1 MAKLRELYQEVILDH
16 NRQPRNFRR
25 LEEASHQAHG
35 HNPLCGDQVD
45 VYLQIDAD
53 RLADIAF
60 EGDSCAISM
69 ASASIMTELLQGLS
83 LSDAQAL
90 SERFEQLLKMPTDE
104 AADDPQDLLVL
115 AGVRAF
121 PARIKCARLPWQT
134 MLAALQEKDLASTE

>member
-104 AADDPQDLLVL
+104 AVDDTQDLLVL

-121 PARIKCARLPWQT
+121 PARIKSARLPWQT